1 MRRRD
6 RVDLKSRRCSVTP
19 FATDRAAQGHKALG
33 NKLIAASDF
42 PETLLRCDTPAALV
56 ACARKRGRPVI
67 VGAIIMLATGCAH
80 QPVATTPS
88 SLPVP
93 PVPSRASASTKPQ
106 DWFHEQLVAA
116 RAAKRAHQP
125 KTDTVGAQQASDDV
139 MRTACTRAALAGPG
153 KYPSRCD
160 AILSPASPQ
169 PLSDPCD
176 ENADDPVMVTEC
188 ND

>member
-1 MRRRD
+1 M
-6 RVDLKSRRCSVTP
+6 
-19 FATDRAAQGHKALG
+19 A
-33 NKLIAASDF
+33 
-42 PETLLRCDTPAALV
+42 
-56 ACARKRGRPVI
+56 
-67 VGAIIMLATGCAH
+67 GAIIMLATGCAQ

-93 PVPSRASASTKPQ
+93 PAPSHASASSKPQ
-106 DWFHEQLVAA
+106 DWFHQQLVAA
-116 RAAKRAHQP
+116 RTAKRTHQP
-125 KTDTVGAQQASDDV
+125 KTDTVGAQQAYDDA

-160 AILSPASPQ
+160 EILNPVSAQ

-176 ENADDPVMVTEC
+176 EKADDPAMVTEC